1 MEKIRLEI
9 VALSHSVAQ
18 SHNYAVVLGEQF
30 GARRLPIVIGAF
42 EAQAIAVAMERM
54 APNRPLTHD
63 LFKNSLEKFE
73 IDLKE
78 IVINNLVEGV
88 SYSLLICERHGE
100 TIEIDSRTS
109 DAIAMAVRFQCPIY
123 TSEEILEKAGVE
135 IEDGEESEEGKESKS
150 KKRSRQ
156 QKPAAAKTTVVRPDK
171 LSTYSDK
178 DLKSM
183 LDEMLANE
191 NYEKAAEIRDEQE
204 RREKEG

>member
-18 SHNYAVVLGEQF
+18 SHNYAVVLGEQH
-30 GARRLPIVIGAF
+30 GPRRLPIVIGGF

-63 LFKNSLEKFE
+63 LFKNALEKFDV
-73 IDLKE
+73 DLKE

-88 SYSLLICERHGE
+88 FYSLLICERNGE

-123 TSEEILEKAGVE
+123 TFEEILEQAGVE
-135 IEDGEESEEGKESKS
+135 IEDEDDRETKPGRKRSERSKTAVAKTVGSKS
-150 KKRSRQ
+150 
-156 QKPAAAKTTVVRPDK
+156 DK
-171 LSTYSDK
+171 LSSYSIK
-178 DLKSM
+178 DLKQL
-183 LDEMLANE
+183 LDETLASE
-191 NYEKAAEIRDEQE
+191 NYEKAAQIRDELN
-204 RREKEG
+204 RREVEG